1 MDTQRNIRE
10 LLIEKI
16 HSVPEGVL
24 KELYNYLLR
33 LEKQTSAKERIIS
46 FAGAWSDMDN
56 QEFEELLELN
66 RKRRKGE

>member
-46 FAGAWSDMDN
+46 FAGAWSDMDD

>member
-1 MDTQRNIRE
+1 MDTQGNIRE

-33 LEKQTSAKERIIS
+33 LEKQPSAKERIMS
-46 FAGAWSDMDN
+46 FAGAWSDRDD
-56 QEFEELLELN
+56 QEFRVSSTNE
-66 RKRRKGE
+66 